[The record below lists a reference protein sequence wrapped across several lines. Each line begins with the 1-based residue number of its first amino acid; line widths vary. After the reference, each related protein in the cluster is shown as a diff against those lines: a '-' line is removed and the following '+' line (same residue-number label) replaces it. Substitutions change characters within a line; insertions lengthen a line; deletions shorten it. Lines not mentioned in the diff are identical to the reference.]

1 MYSGGVEHRS
11 RARQRWIR
19 ISALLLTGRVAL
31 GKSLHLVGLGILG
44 ILTRET
50 EMHELAEPGPE
61 SRDPDPA
68 LALPTDGPLALSRA
82 QDRAFQ
88 GLRHLKVRKR
98 LSRGREQQ
106 RG

>member
-19 ISALLLTGRVAL
+19 ISALLLTGRAAL
-31 GKSLHLVGLGILG
+31 GKSLHLVGLG